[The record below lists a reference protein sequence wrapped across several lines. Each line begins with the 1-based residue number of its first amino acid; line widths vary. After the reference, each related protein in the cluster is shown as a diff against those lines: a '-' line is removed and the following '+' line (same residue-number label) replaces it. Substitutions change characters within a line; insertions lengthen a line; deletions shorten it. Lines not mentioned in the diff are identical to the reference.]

1 MSPLSKVALAT
12 SCMLAMSAGTA
23 PAASTI
29 ILVNGDGPG
38 VGFNDSTAVAPVLN
52 NPGTTLGQQRLNAFE
67 AAMSFWEEKIDSD
80 VDIQVR
86 ASWVAKF
93 CGPRSATLASAGPR
107 TVHRDFAGAPRANT
121 FYVSAL
127 ASSYTGTDV
136 NGSTVDIT
144 TTFNSQL
151 DSDPNCLGGRGYDYR
166 INPSNPSSLTVASTV
181 QHELGHGLGFLTLV
195 DKDTGELFRG
205 RDDQFSAF
213 LEDAP
218 SGRSWSNMSNAQ
230 RAASAVSNGDLVWN
244 GPLAT
249 AQSNFLTA
257 GTNAGK
263 AEMFAPTTIQGGS
276 SVSHFSDQ
284 LIPNE
289 LMEPRSSV
297 PQGNWMTLKAMYD
310 MGWRGNPCLTSD
322 LPDDQW
328 VMFSLECVPP
338 VDENTVA
345 DILGDDITGIYDDSW
360 IVFEYSPTAAGAY
373 IKLAL
378 TDEMQVGKGYWI
390 GQFGG
395 AATVLDVPDDSIRT
409 PSPIACGTR
418 LKCFE
423 LPLRTVTGD
432 VGFTLLGNPFRRDIP
447 LNDMQVRTD
456 SGTCIDGCTLVEAD
470 ANGVVFPKLYTYNG
484 ATEVYDLLDGGDI
497 LSARAGAWA
506 ATVAGAEGLNPRLS
520 LTRSSL

>member
-29 ILVNGDGPG
+29 TLVNGDGPG
-38 VGFNDSTAVAPVLN
+38 VGLNDSTAVAPVLN
-52 NPGTTLGQQRLNAFE
+52 NPGTTLGQQRFNAFE
-67 AAMSFWEEKIDSD
+67 AAMSFWEEKIDSN

-86 ASWVAKF
+86 ASWIAKF
-93 CGPRSATLASAGPR
+93 CSPGSATLASARPR

-127 ASSYTGTDV
+127 ASSYAGSDI
-136 NGSTVDIT
+136 NGITVDIA
-144 TTFNSQL
+144 TTFNSLL

-181 QHELGHGLGFLTLV
+181 QHELGHGLGFLTLANRS
-195 DKDTGELFRG
+195 TGELFNG

-218 SGRSWSNMSNAQ
+218 TGRSWSNMSNAQ

-244 GPLAT
+244 GPRVT
-249 AQSNFLTA
+249 AQGNFLSS

-263 AEMFAPTTIQGGS
+263 AELFAPTAIQGGS
-276 SVSHFSDQ
+276 SVSHFSDK

-297 PQGNWMTLKAMYD
+297 PQENWMTLKAMYD

-345 DILGDDITGIYDDSW
+345 DILGDDIAGTYEDTW
-360 IVFEYSPTAAGAY
+360 IVYEYSPTAARDY
-373 IKLAL
+373 IKLEL
-378 TDEMQVGKGYWI
+378 TDKMQVGKGYWI
-390 GQFGG
+390 GQIGG
-395 AATVLDVPDDSIRT
+395 AATVLDVPDDSSRT
-409 PSPIACGTR
+409 PSPLACGSR

-423 LPLRTVTGD
+423 IPLRTAAGSTAYS
-432 VGFTLLGNPFRRDIP
+432 FLGNPYRRDIS

-456 SGTCIDGCTLVEAD
+456 SGSCINGCTLFEAN
-470 ANGVVFPKLYTYNG
+470 ANGVVFPQMYIFNG
-484 ATEVYDLLDGGDI
+484 FTERYDLLEGGDI
-497 LSARAGAWA
+497 LPARMGAWA
-506 ATVAGAEGLNPRLS
+506 ATVAGAEGLNPRLWLS
-520 LTRSSL
+520 RSSL